1 MKVEIYPVTLG
12 LDHCYLI
19 KGKDTILIDG
29 GAPNQ
34 VERFKQLIEQIPVE
48 PEEIKLILLTHGHW
62 DHIASTKDIQTITG
76 AKVALHGNEKD
87 WLEKGLT
94 PMPPGVTLWGRIL
107 SWLVGFY
114 ARRVKIPV
122 TQVDIVMNDD
132 EWSLAEYGIPG
143 TVIYTPGHSSGS
155 VTILLETGEAFV
167 GDLAMNAFP
176 LRLSPGLPIFAEDME
191 SVIAS
196 WKKLFNQTVK
206 TIYPAHGEPF
216 SADIMR
222 EAISKYAG

>member
-1 MKVEIYPVTLG
+1 MKVEIYPMTLG

-19 KGKDTILIDG
+19 KGTDTILIDG

-34 VERFKQLIEQIPVE
+34 VDQFKQIIQRLPVE
-48 PEEIKLILLTHGHW
+48 PEDIKLILPTHGHW

-76 AKVALHGNEKD
+76 ARVALHGREKD

-107 SWLVGFY
+107 SWTVGIY
-114 ARRVKIPV
+114 ARSVVIPT
-122 TQVDIVMNDD
+122 TQVDIVLKDN

-143 TVIYTPGHSSGS
+143 KVIHTPGHSSGS
-155 VTILLETGEAFV
+155 VTILLEMGDAFV

-191 SVIAS
+191 SVKAS
-196 WKKLFNQTVK
+196 WKKLFNLRVK
-206 TIYPAHGEPF
+206 TVYPAHGKPF

-222 EAISKYAG
+222 KALQ